1 MLIEDAHEGF
11 RARRWARSRTRLG
24 GVVTSIALCLPA
36 MDTAAQPMPRPAL
49 KPGTAASTL
58 PATPPSA
65 TASTP
70 PAAASSGAT
79 PTAAVPSVVNPNEP
93 VALNFRDAD
102 LDAVIGAFGHLIGRT
117 FVVDPR
123 VKGKLTLETPKP
135 VPRATALQMLQSS
148 LRMQGFAIIE
158 AGGLLRVVPEADAKV
173 QGGKVATAAGDVSR
187 GANSGDQILTQVYQL
202 RNESASNLVAVLRP
216 LIAPNNTITAY
227 PNNNSLVV
235 TDYATNLQR
244 IGRLIE
250 VLDNPSVNDIEVL
263 PLRYS
268 IASDMAAVLS
278 RLLDDAA
285 RAGQGAQV
293 DPGQRVLVFADSRSN
308 SLLLRAT
315 SSAKIALA
323 RSLVDR
329 LDQPSATPG
338 NLHVVY
344 LRNAEASRLAQVLRG
359 VLGGALSAGSSSS
372 DPGLGSGFGQSQGA
386 AGQGGFGGGAATG
399 GGFGQATGQASGQT
413 LGQGTGMGGG
423 FGATGSGSTPAAQ
436 TQQSFT
442 SGGATVAADT
452 ATNSLIII
460 AAEPIYRNL
469 RGVIDRLD
477 ARRAQVYIESLIVE
491 VTVSKSA
498 EFGVQF
504 QFLQSPSAGGTGGIG
519 GTNFTAAGSSTNIIG
534 LAQNI
539 AGAARGLNVGVIRDV
554 SIPGIS
560 NSSVVNLG
568 FLARA
573 LEESGSANILATPN
587 LLTLDNEEARITIG
601 QNVPFITGQF
611 LTANTG
617 ANVSPFQTIERRDVG
632 TTLRVRP
639 QISEGGLVK
648 MQIFQEVA
656 SVDTSQS
663 NSAGLITNRR
673 AIESNV
679 LVDDGQMVV
688 LGGLIQETVEGSVE
702 KVPGLGDLPVVGQLF
717 RFDKRSRKKTNL
729 LVFLRPVVLRSA
741 EASWNLT
748 ADRYDFVRRLQAD
761 IALPAHNVLP
771 DFTSTPLPPMT
782 PRPEPASSSV
792 RGFGGGN
799 PPSIAPGA
807 AVPDAGGAGAAGSAG
822 SSLPAIV
829 PGLSPRSSGLV
840 LPPEPGL
847 LPQ

>member
-1 MLIEDAHEGF
+1 LLIEVAHEGF
-11 RARRWARSRTRLG
+11 RARRWARSRTRLC
-24 GVVTSIALCLPA
+24 GVATSIALCLWA
-36 MDTAAQPMPRPAL
+36 MGTAAQPMPRPAL
-49 KPGTAASTL
+49 KPGTASSTL

-65 TASTP
+65 AASTP

-79 PTAAVPSVVNPNEP
+79 PPAAVPSVVNPNEP

-135 VPRATALQMLQSS
+135 VPRGTALQMLQSS

-250 VLDNPSVNDIEVL
+250 VLDNPSVNDVEVL

-359 VLGGALSAGSSSS
+359 VLGGALSAGGSSS

-386 AGQGGFGGGAATG
+386 AGQGGFGGGAGTG
-399 GGFGQATGQASGQT
+399 GGFGQTTGQTSGQA

-423 FGATGSGSTPAAQ
+423 FGATGSGSTTAVQ

-504 QFLQSPSAGGTGGIG
+504 QFLQSPSSGGAGGIG

-702 KVPGLGDLPVVGQLF
+702 KVPGLGDLPVLGQLF

-782 PRPEPASSSV
+782 PRPEPALSGM
-792 RGFGGGN
+792 RGSN
-799 PPSIAPGA
+799 PSSIAPGA
-807 AVPDAGGAGAAGSAG
+807 AVPDSGAAGVAG
-822 SSLPAIV
+822 AVGSTLPAIV

>member
-1 MLIEDAHEGF
+1 MFIEDARGV
-11 RARRWARSRTRLG
+11 RRRGRWLQWPAMTASRTTVPLSKLG
-24 GVVTSIALCLPA
+24 LLCCLVTLPWMPVSTA
-36 MDTAAQPMPRPAL
+36 MAKKAM
-49 KPGTAASTL
+49 AASTS
-58 PATPPSA
+58 PPTSTSTSTSTSSSNPTSA
-65 TASTP
+65 SP
-70 PAAASSGAT
+70 S
-79 PTAAVPSVVNPNEP
+79 VPSVVNPNEP
-93 VALNFRDAD
+93 VSLNFKDAD

-173 QGGKVATAAGDVSR
+173 QGGKVTTGANEVSR
-187 GANSGDQILTQVYQL
+187 SANSGDQILTQVYQL

-250 VLDNPSVNDIEVL
+250 VLDNPSVNDVEVL
-263 PLRYS
+263 PLKYS
-268 IASDMAAVLS
+268 IASDVAAVIS

-293 DPGQRVLVFADSRSN
+293 DPGQKVLVLADSRSN

-359 VLGGALSAGSSSS
+359 VLGGALGSGGGPIDQGSSAG
-372 DPGLGSGFGQSQGA
+372 FGAAQGA
-386 AGQGGFGGGAATG
+386 AGQGGFSAGAGAT
-399 GGFGQATGQASGQT
+399 GGFGQTGQTGQT
-413 LGQGTGMGGG
+413 GAQGGQGTAMGGG
-423 FGATGSGSTPAAQ
+423 FGASNPGGANPSQS
-436 TQQSFT
+436 QQAFT

-539 AGAARGLNVGVIRDV
+539 AGAARGLNVGIIRDV

-560 NSSVVNLG
+560 SSSVVNLG

-617 ANVSPFQTIERRDVG
+617 ASVSPFQTIERRDVG

-679 LVDDGQMVV
+679 IVDDGQMVV
-688 LGGLIQETVEGSVE
+688 LGGLIQETVEGSIE

-761 IALPAHNVLP
+761 IALPPHQVLP
-771 DFTSTPLPPMT
+771 DFTSTQLPPMT
-782 PRPEPASSSV
+782 SR
-792 RGFGGGN
+792 
-799 PPSIAPGA
+799 PGA
-807 AVPDAGGAGAAGSAG
+807 VGPLPGSAVETPALVPTP
-822 SSLPAIV
+822 LPV
-829 PGLSPRSSGLV
+829 PSPGLIPRSSGLV
-840 LPPEPGL
+840 LPPTPTV
-847 LPQ
+847 LPAPASALILDSAPVPR

>member
-1 MLIEDAHEGF
+1 LFIEDALCIRRRGRWLKWPTVTAF
-11 RARRWARSRTRLG
+11 RRTEPLPRLG
-24 GVVTSIALCLPA
+24 LLCLVICLPWMPFSTA
-36 MDTAAQPMPRPAL
+36 MAKKA
-49 KPGTAASTL
+49 TAASASPSTSTATSTSTSTSNTT
-58 PATPPSA
+58 PARPS
-65 TASTP
+65 
-70 PAAASSGAT
+70 
-79 PTAAVPSVVNPNEP
+79 VPSVANPNEP
-93 VALNFRDAD
+93 VALNFKDAD

-173 QGGKVATAAGDVSR
+173 QGGKVATAAGEVSR

-250 VLDNPSVNDIEVL
+250 VLDNPAVNDVEVL

-268 IASDMAAVLS
+268 IASDVAAVLS

-293 DPGQRVLVFADSRSN
+293 DPGQKVLVLADSRSN

-359 VLGGALSAGSSSS
+359 VLGGALGSGGGTI
-372 DPGLGSGFGQSQGA
+372 DPGSTAGFGAAQGA
-386 AGQGGFGGGAATG
+386 AGQGGFAAGTG
-399 GGFGQATGQASGQT
+399 SAGGFGQTGQTGQT
-413 LGQGTGMGGG
+413 AGQGGQGIAMGGG
-423 FGATGSGSTPAAQ
+423 FGASNPSGANPSQ
-436 TQQSFT
+436 SQQAFT

-539 AGAARGLNVGVIRDV
+539 AGASRGLNVGVIRDV

-560 NSSVVNLG
+560 SSSVVNLG

-573 LEESGSANILATPN
+573 LEESGAANILATPN

-617 ANVSPFQTIERRDVG
+617 ASVSPFQTIERRDVG

-679 LVDDGQMVV
+679 IVDDGQMVV
-688 LGGLIQETVEGSVE
+688 LGGLIQETVEGSIE

-761 IALPAHNVLP
+761 VALPPHQVLP
-771 DFTSTPLPPMT
+771 NFTSTQLPPMT
-782 PRPEPASSSV
+782 PRPGAVGPLPNGPVEAPA
-792 RGFGGGN
+792 
-799 PPSIAPGA
+799 PAIAPSPG
-807 AVPDAGGAGAAGSAG
+807 
-822 SSLPAIV
+822 LV
-829 PGLSPRSSGLV
+829 PGLVPGLAPGLIPRSSGLV
-840 LPPEPGL
+840 LPAAPTPV
-847 LPQ
+847 PDSAPAPR

>member
-1 MLIEDAHEGF
+1 MLIEVAHEGF
-11 RARRWARSRTRLG
+11 RARRWARSRTRLC
-24 GVVTSIALCLPA
+24 GVATSIALCLWA
-36 MDTAAQPMPRPAL
+36 MGTAAQPMPRPAL
-49 KPGTAASTL
+49 KPGTASSTL

-65 TASTP
+65 AASTP

-79 PTAAVPSVVNPNEP
+79 PPAAVPSVVNPNEP

-135 VPRATALQMLQSS
+135 VPRGTALQMLQSS

-250 VLDNPSVNDIEVL
+250 VLDNPSVNDVEVL

-359 VLGGALSAGSSSS
+359 VLGGALSAGGSSS

-386 AGQGGFGGGAATG
+386 AGQGGFGGGAGTG
-399 GGFGQATGQASGQT
+399 GGFGQTTGQTSGQA

-423 FGATGSGSTPAAQ
+423 FGATGSGSTTAVQ

-504 QFLQSPSAGGTGGIG
+504 QFLQSPSSGGAGGIG

-702 KVPGLGDLPVVGQLF
+702 KVPGLGDLPVLGQLF

-782 PRPEPASSSV
+782 PRPEPALSGM
-792 RGFGGGN
+792 RGSN
-799 PPSIAPGA
+799 PSSIAPGA
-807 AVPDAGGAGAAGSAG
+807 AVPDSGAAGVAG
-822 SSLPAIV
+822 AVGSTLPAIV

>member
-24 GVVTSIALCLPA
+24 GVATSIALCLSA
-36 MDTAAQPMPRPAL
+36 METAAQPMPRPAL
-49 KPGTAASTL
+49 KPGTAAATL
-58 PATPPSA
+58 PTTPPSA
-65 TASTP
+65 AASTP

-79 PTAAVPSVVNPNEP
+79 PPAAVPSVVNPNEP
-93 VALNFRDAD
+93 VALNFREAD

-173 QGGKVATAAGDVSR
+173 QGGKVATAAGEVSR

-250 VLDNPSVNDIEVL
+250 VLDNPSVNDVEVL

-268 IASDMAAVLS
+268 IASDVAAVLS

-372 DPGLGSGFGQSQGA
+372 DPGLGSGFGQTQGA

-399 GGFGQATGQASGQT
+399 GGFGQTTGQTSGQA

-423 FGATGSGSTPAAQ
+423 FGATGSGSTTAAQ
-436 TQQSFT
+436 TPQSFT

-504 QFLQSPSAGGTGGIG
+504 QFLQSPSSGGAGGIG

-782 PRPEPASSSV
+782 PRPEPSSSS
-792 RGFGGGN
+792 RGYSGGN
-799 PPSIAPGA
+799 PSSIAPGA
-807 AVPDAGGAGAAGSAG
+807 AIPDSGAAGGAGSAS

>member
-1 MLIEDAHEGF
+1 
-11 RARRWARSRTRLG
+11 
-24 GVVTSIALCLPA
+24 
-36 MDTAAQPMPRPAL
+36 
-49 KPGTAASTL
+49 
-58 PATPPSA
+58 
-65 TASTP
+65 
-70 PAAASSGAT
+70 
-79 PTAAVPSVVNPNEP
+79 VNPNEP

-135 VPRATALQMLQSS
+135 VPRGTALQMLQSS

-250 VLDNPSVNDIEVL
+250 VLDNPSVNDVEVL

-359 VLGGALSAGSSSS
+359 VLGGALSAGGSSS

-386 AGQGGFGGGAATG
+386 AGQGGFGGGAGTG
-399 GGFGQATGQASGQT
+399 GGFGQTTGQTSGQA

-423 FGATGSGSTPAAQ
+423 FGATGSGSTTAVQ

-504 QFLQSPSAGGTGGIG
+504 QFLQSPSSGGAGGIG

-663 NSAGLITNRR
+663 NSAGL
-673 AIESNV
+673 
-679 LVDDGQMVV
+679 
-688 LGGLIQETVEGSVE
+688 
-702 KVPGLGDLPVVGQLF
+702 
-717 RFDKRSRKKTNL
+717 
-729 LVFLRPVVLRSA
+729 
-741 EASWNLT
+741 
-748 ADRYDFVRRLQAD
+748 
-761 IALPAHNVLP
+761 
-771 DFTSTPLPPMT
+771 
-782 PRPEPASSSV
+782 
-792 RGFGGGN
+792 
-799 PPSIAPGA
+799 
-807 AVPDAGGAGAAGSAG
+807 
-822 SSLPAIV
+822 
-829 PGLSPRSSGLV
+829 
-840 LPPEPGL
+840 
-847 LPQ
+847 